1 MMESR
6 ITSRIIYFFLALG
19 LAAGV
24 MVILYTQ
31 NSYGGGDNFSH
42 YKFAHWGWKYP
53 NLLFDHWGKPV
64 FTLLA
69 SPFAQMGIN
78 GVRVYNLLMGFL
90 TALII
95 GELANHFN
103 FKNRAV
109 GILLVL
115 FTPVYFIMMFTSLTE
130 VTFSFF
136 LALGVW
142 LFFKEKYIFSAVIWS
157 FLPIIRSE
165 GFVLFP
171 LFILVF
177 GLKKQFFALPLL
189 SAGFWLISFL
199 GNFFYDDFWWLI
211 TNMPYVGNNARDIYG
226 SGSLLHYIHHT
237 EGILGYPM
245 AGLFVIGFGVM
256 LHKWVTS
263 ERRKLTSSLYFLILI
278 PGSFFTFL
286 AAHSFVWWLG
296 TGSSLGLVRVMASVT
311 PLVALTALPG
321 FNFLES
327 LLKEKNKGVG
337 RVFVAILLAAIV
349 WLGINSHLG
358 GFRVSREDRLMDQAG
373 DFILKNKLD
382 RFKLYYFS
390 PHLIGRLGVDPFDR
404 SLSNEGLPD
413 RQNPGHLL
421 PDSSI
426 VVWDAHFGPNE
437 GGIPLEKLKQNDRL
451 VLIKEFKPDDSFKVL
466 GGYDYAIYIFQRIP
480 EPGKTI
486 ND

>member
-226 SGSLLHYIHHT
+226 SGPLLHYIHHT
-237 EGILGYPM
+237 EGILGYPL

-256 LHKWVTS
+256 LHKWVTA

-327 LLKEKNKGVG
+327 WLKKKIMGSAVFLLQFCSQRSFGWVSTRIWEDLGFHA
-337 RVFVAILLAAIV
+337 RIV
-349 WLGINSHLG
+349 
-358 GFRVSREDRLMDQAG
+358 
-373 DFILKNKLD
+373 
-382 RFKLYYFS
+382 
-390 PHLIGRLGVDPFDR
+390 
-404 SLSNEGLPD
+404 
-413 RQNPGHLL
+413 
-421 PDSSI
+421 
-426 VVWDAHFGPNE
+426 
-437 GGIPLEKLKQNDRL
+437 
-451 VLIKEFKPDDSFKVL
+451 
-466 GGYDYAIYIFQRIP
+466 
-480 EPGKTI
+480 
-486 ND
+486 